1 MALRARVGRHTKLGG
16 RHCQNWAEDQQTII
30 DLLNR
35 IPVADG
41 GTGGKLNGR
50 IIVGM
55 SSDALYRAISQ
66 FEDKHFRGQRS
77 GFVDPGGAM
86 LKRMEELAAR
96 ATNAP
101 TATQPAAKPKPLD
114 VLRRNVLNA
123 TAVTG
128 KWTAGELVEF
138 EPLVTMVVKHIDSL
152 KSQGFDN
159 IPYAELWGRAHVID
173 MGAADAPVTSESRL
187 GIYNIKGRLQLGYDD
202 AKGRFIKPDLPE
214 MSYGRPLPI
223 KPRVVIATTFLG
235 AMLLFQDGTCFRL
248 GTKRIRRLDYIMDLA
263 RKGIFAD

>member
-16 RHCQNWAEDQQTII
+16 RHCQNWAEDQQTVI

-41 GTGGKLNGR
+41 GAGGKLNGR

-55 SSDALYRAISQ
+55 SGDALYRAISQ

-101 TATQPAAKPKPLD
+101 AGTPGPASLPIDIPAELPHSTAEPRAPPPGGRTRGRA
-114 VLRRNVLNA
+114 RA
-123 TAVTG
+123 TA
-128 KWTAGELVEF
+128 
-138 EPLVTMVVKHIDSL
+138 S
-152 KSQGFDN
+152 
-159 IPYAELWGRAHVID
+159 
-173 MGAADAPVTSESRL
+173 
-187 GIYNIKGRLQLGYDD
+187 
-202 AKGRFIKPDLPE
+202 
-214 MSYGRPLPI
+214 
-223 KPRVVIATTFLG
+223 
-235 AMLLFQDGTCFRL
+235 
-248 GTKRIRRLDYIMDLA
+248 
-263 RKGIFAD
+263 